1 MRIKDCNLFAE
12 YPMVYCRCGHTNDG
26 IHYSIVRLR
35 GRLFKVK
42 EVVNEWLDQ
51 TIQGVIK
58 KRYCVITSDN
68 LTCLISYDMLAKN
81 WYFDQVED

>member
-1 MRIKDCNLFAE
+1 MGA
-12 YPMVYCRCGHTNDG
+12 PVNDLT
-26 IHYSIVRLR
+26 INYVVPYSFKLR

-58 KRYCVITSDN
+58 RYCVITSDN
-68 LTCLISYDMLAKN
+68 LTCLISYDMLAKK